1 MAYTTIN
8 KSSLHF
14 NNKLYTG
21 NSGTNAQTGVGFK
34 PDWTWIKGRSTGY
47 SHNIYDSVRGV
58 TKIIKSN
65 SNGGEDTQN
74 TSLTAF
80 GTDGFTLGSYDESN
94 YNNATYAS
102 WNWKAGT
109 SFSNSAGANGASIAS
124 TGSINTA
131 AGFSIISY
139 TGNGASS
146 ATLAHGLG
154 AVPKMMIVKRRDA
167 SASWFV
173 YHHSIG
179 ANNQLKLDNTEAS
192 SANQGAWNNTAPT
205 SSLFTIGTADSVNAN
220 NGTYIAYIFAEKQGY
235 SKMGSYTGNGNADGT
250 FCYLGFKPAF
260 VMVKRTNNANFW
272 LMRDNKRSPQNV
284 TKKTLAADSASSEA
298 GWGTTYLIDMLSN
311 GFKMRDTTSPVNTST
326 ATYIFQA
333 FAEAPLVGTNNVPC
347 TAR

>member
-8 KSSLHF
+8 KSSLHMNTLLYSGNAT
-14 NNKLYTG
+14 NNT
-21 NSGTNAQTGVGFK
+21 SITGVGFE
-34 PDWTWIKGRSTGY
+34 PDLTWIKNRNSSGNNCLFTQMTGLDVAGY
-47 SHNIYDSVRGV
+47 LA
-58 TKIIKSN
+58 SN
-65 SNGGEDTQN
+65 SANAFASDATLFKSFNSDGYTIGTGGNVND
-74 TSLTAF
+74 S
-80 GTDGFTLGSYDESN
+80 GR
-94 YNNATYAS
+94 TYCS

-173 YHHSIG
+173 YHQVLG
-179 ANNQLKLDNTEAS
+179 ANNQLKLDNQEAS

-220 NGTYIAYIFAEKQGY
+220 NGTYIAYIFSEVTGY
-235 SKMGSYTGNGNADGT
+235 SKFGNYMGNGNADGT
-250 FCYLGFKPAF
+250 FVNLGFKPSF
-260 VMVKRTNNANFW
+260 VLAKITDSNAEHW
-272 LMRDNKRSPQNV
+272 MLLDNKRLGYNPANSQLFPN
-284 TKKTLAADSASSEA
+284 TSDDEEA
-298 GWGTTYLIDMLSN
+298 NTEANFLST
-311 GFKMRDTTSPVNTST
+311 GFKLTRANTRMNGSGKN
-326 ATYIFQA
+326 YIFMA
-333 FAEAPLVGTNNVPC
+333 FGQSLVGSNNVPC

>member
-8 KSSLHF
+8 KSSLF
-14 NNKLYTG
+14 QNTKLYTG

-34 PDWTWIKGRSTGY
+34 PDWTWIKGRSTAY
-47 SHNIYDSVRGV
+47 SHNIYDVVRGV

-65 SNGGEDTQN
+65 TNNTEDTQS

-154 AVPKMMIVKRRDA
+154 AVPKMMIVKRRDT

-173 YHHSIG
+173 YHQVLG
-179 ANNQLKLDNTEAS
+179 ANNQLKLDNQEAS

-220 NGTYIAYIFAEKQGY
+220 NGTYIAYIFSEVTGY
-235 SKMGSYTGNGNADGT
+235 SKFGNYIGNGNADGT
-250 FCYLGFKPAF
+250 FVNLGFKPSF
-260 VMVKRTNNANFW
+260 VLAKITDSNAEHW
-272 LMRDNKRSPQNV
+272 MLLDNKRLGYNPANSQLFPN
-284 TKKTLAADSASSEA
+284 TSDDEEA
-298 GWGTTYLIDMLSN
+298 NTEANFLST
-311 GFKMRDTTSPVNTST
+311 GFKLTRANTRMNGSGKN
-326 ATYIFQA
+326 YIFMA
-333 FAEAPLVGTNNVPC
+333 FGQSIVGTNNIPA
-347 TAR
+347 TAI

>member
-14 NNKLYTG
+14 NTKLFTG
-21 NSGTNAQTGVGFK
+21 NGGTNAQTGVGFQ
-34 PDWTWIKGRSTGY
+34 PDLLWFKNRSAGIN
-47 SHNIYDSVRGV
+47 HMWFDSVRGINKYFYGNL
-58 TKIIKSN
+58 TEAQ
-65 SNGGEDTQN
+65 G
-74 TSLTAF
+74 TSSSILTAR
-80 GTDGFTLGSYDESN
+80 GSDGFTVGAN
-94 YNNATYAS
+94 GNVNGNGNGIAS
-102 WNWKAGT
+102 WNWKAGS

-124 TGSINTA
+124 TGSVNTA

-179 ANNQLKLDNTEAS
+179 ANNQLKLDNNEAS

-235 SKMGSYTGNGNADGT
+235 SKMGGFTGNGNADGI

-284 TKKTLAADSASSEA
+284 TDETLAADSASTEA
-298 GWGTTYLIDMLSN
+298 GWGSSYLIDMLSN

-333 FAEAPLVGTNNVPC
+333 FAEAPLVGTNNVPA